1 MTADHVGVPHN
12 PDAKGDFHQ
21 PRRWA
26 RCEVCGGW
34 LLRVS
39 QLRAIVY
46 PANNPAGGIGERR
59 TEWHHRQRKLRA
71 IGG

>member
-39 QLRAIVY
+39 ALRSVVRAPNAPY
-46 PANNPAGGIGERR
+46 ATGDRR
-59 TEWHHRQRKLRA
+59 TEWHHRKRA
-71 IGG
+71 GRS